1 MTCADQLIS
10 NSLGLTPFCENLA
23 RSKPSEGFI
32 ASKRRRRS
40 RRDTGF

>member
-32 ASKRRRRS
+32 ASEEEELAPRY
-40 RRDTGF
+40 DV

>member
-1 MTCADQLIS
+1 MTCTDQLIS

-32 ASKRRRRS
+32 ASQEEKLAP
-40 RRDTGF
+40 

>member
-23 RSKPSEGFI
+23 RSEPSEGFI
-32 ASKRRRRS
+32 ASKEEKLAP
-40 RRDTGF
+40 

>member
-32 ASKRRRRS
+32 TSKEEKLAP
-40 RRDTGF
+40 

>member
-1 MTCADQLIS
+1 MICADQLIS

-32 ASKRRRRS
+32 ASEEEKLAPRY
-40 RRDTGF
+40 DV